1 MTTDS
6 TVTVRY
12 FAAARAASGTE
23 TESFPATTTKQL
35 REAMQQRHGQRLST
49 VLASCS
55 ILVDG
60 TTTRHDDT
68 QVIPKGA
75 TVDILPPFAGG

>member
-12 FAAARAASGTE
+12 FAAARAASGVDSE
-23 TESFPATTTKQL
+23 HFEATTTKQL

-60 TTTRHDDT
+60 TTAHHDEAHSL
-68 QVIPKGA
+68 PRGA
-75 TVDILPPFAGG
+75 TVDVLPPFAGG